1 MFDSYDNNEKAY
13 EVIYSDKT
21 VVQLTTQELYEFF
34 IFTDTNIAGDFSDL
48 KKKLDSGF
56 AVMGDHQEW
65 DWNMGANVYKGRL
78 TITRYIPPKIPSYA
92 KKEKSSGCDHQG
104 KYINQA
110 GGVRFWVCPKC
121 KKDLGDA

>member
-92 KKEKSSGCDHQG
+92 KKENSSGCDHQG